1 MMHTIVNAAVLSLLV
16 GAAEGHGGLTT
27 PLPRNSFNAPLDP
40 AHPGGNAGGR
50 SGMTN
55 YYDDGCVPGCD
66 SCLHH
71 GASGGYPSGAH
82 GCQLLPGGCF
92 EGEDKQENVWA
103 APFNVRCTV
112 KGKPVG
118 RGVYNVTVPGSDTL
132 PDGARTWNRNAT
144 VVNANPL
151 LGDWGR
157 FQPWRAPGASNIGD
171 PCRPPAPD
179 ACSLHRAVAACA
191 HFGSLSPPA
200 GGLLCDHCH
209 DPDDPDRQPL
219 FNGSALPPLKSAP
232 TTWKAGSVAEAG
244 WGLAVNHGAAAPRLA
259 PRPAPRA
266 RARA

>member
-1 MMHTIVNAAVLSLLV
+1 MHTPARHAAVLSLLV

-132 PDGARTWNRNAT
+132 LDGARTWNRNAT
-144 VVNANPL
+144 DVNANPL

-157 FQPWRAPGASNIGD
+157 FQPWRAPGASKM
-171 PCRPPAPD
+171 
-179 ACSLHRAVAACA
+179 
-191 HFGSLSPPA
+191 
-200 GGLLCDHCH
+200 CDV
-209 DPDDPDRQPL
+209 R
-219 FNGSALPPLKSAP
+219 
-232 TTWKAGSVAEAG
+232 
-244 WGLAVNHGAAAPRLA
+244 
-259 PRPAPRA
+259 
-266 RARA
+266 

>member
-1 MMHTIVNAAVLSLLV
+1 MMHTPAHAAVLSLLV

-55 YYDDGCVPGCD
+55 YYDDGCVPGCE

-144 VVNANPL
+144 AVNTNPL

-171 PCRPPAPD
+171 PCKPPAARRVLPASRRRSLCSLRLSFSSCRWAPVRPLPRSRRSRPPTALQRLRT
-179 ACSLHRAVAACA
+179 ATAQECSDHLE
-191 HFGSLSPPA
+191 
-200 GGLLCDHCH
+200 GGVRRRSWLGTGCEPRCGR
-209 DPDDPDRQPL
+209 PQAR
-219 FNGSALPPLKSAP
+219 P
-232 TTWKAGSVAEAG
+232 T
-244 WGLAVNHGAAAPRLA
+244 
-259 PRPAPRA
+259 PRA